1 MRFNEKI
8 LYDSKDFPVIKTF
21 HSSVMPERRV
31 LNEHH
36 HTECELSLF
45 VSGSG
50 IYSVHGRE
58 YKFAPGNM
66 FLFGS
71 NEPHCIT
78 EIHEELDLL
87 NIHFEP
93 RLIWENDEATELLD
107 LFFSRNERFE
117 NMFPGDDF
125 ILCSMILNIEKE
137 LKEMN
142 AGYKT
147 GAKCSLFSALIHIIR
162 KYECTLNE
170 SISRQNTRAVRQLRE
185 AMNFINENLSQ
196 KLTLKEI
203 ADRAYLTETYFSS
216 LFKKYNGISPWDYV
230 MIKRVELAIEM
241 LKTTNL
247 TKLEIAERCGFE
259 SSSNFYKAFA
269 KVTGKTPSEYT
280 NRKE

>member
-1 MRFNEKI
+1 MRFNESV
-8 LYDSKDFPVIKTF
+8 LYDSKDYPVIKTF

-50 IYSVHGRE
+50 IYSVHGKE
-58 YKFAPGNM
+58 YNFTPGSM

-71 NEPHCIT
+71 NETHCIT

-93 RLIWENDEATELLD
+93 RLIWENDEAAELLD
-107 LFFSRNERFE
+107 LFFARNDRFE
-117 NMFPGDDF
+117 NMFPKEDV
-125 ILCSMILNIEKE
+125 ILCGLIQKVEKE
-137 LKEMN
+137 LSEMN
-142 AGYKT
+142 TGYKT
-147 GAKCSLFSALIHIIR
+147 GAKCALFETLIHIMR
-162 KYECTLNE
+162 KYEYTVKE
-170 SISRQNTRAVRQLRE
+170 PVSRQSSRAVMQLRE
-185 AMNFINENLSQ
+185 AMNYINENLNR

-203 ADRAYLTETYFSS
+203 DYKAYLTETYFSS

-230 MIKRVELAIEM
+230 MIKRVEVAIEM
-241 LKTTNL
+241 LKTTSL

-280 NRKE
+280 KKQG